1 MHQPKFLIL
10 GGGRVQKVSGD
21 RKPDALAHTGFI
33 FDFMAMNCEKKY
45 HYITKYTSARQND
58 FFTNIMKV

>member
-21 RKPDALAHTGFI
+21 RKPDALAHTGLI
-33 FDFMAMNCEKKY
+33 FDFMAMNCEKKISLY
-45 HYITKYTSARQND
+45 Y
-58 FFTNIMKV
+58 